1 MKWLSVAFPVQKR
14 ESMAGGISRKKERKV
29 GPRGPGGELAAR
41 GSAGQERPGAVV
53 ESGPPV
59 AAAAA
64 FLQGSFP

>member
-1 MKWLSVAFPVQKR
+1 
-14 ESMAGGISRKKERKV
+14 MAGGISRKKERKV
-29 GPRGPGGELAAR
+29 GPRGPGGELAAG